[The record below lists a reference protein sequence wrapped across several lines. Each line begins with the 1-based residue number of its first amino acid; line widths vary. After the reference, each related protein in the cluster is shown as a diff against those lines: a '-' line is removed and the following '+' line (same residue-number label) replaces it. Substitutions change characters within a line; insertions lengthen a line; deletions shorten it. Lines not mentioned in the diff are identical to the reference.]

1 MPTAL
6 ITGAN
11 RGLGLA
17 LATRYAAARPDANV
31 IAVTREAA
39 QSPALQA
46 LVERSDGRVRAVE
59 ADVAEAASIERLAR
73 DVGNAT
79 LDLLINNAGVSGST
93 AFGEISAQQLDDVFR
108 VNTFAPL
115 LLTQAL
121 RNRLARGGK
130 VVNITSVLGSVENA
144 RDDAGYLAY
153 GMSKAALNMFSVKL
167 AAALRAEDI
176 AVLALHPGWVQT
188 RMGGNGAPLSVDTS
202 AEGMMRVIEAL
213 DIRHS
218 GAYLA
223 YDGTAIPW

>member
-17 LATRYAAARPDANV
+17 LATRYAAARADANV

-39 QSPALQA
+39 QSPDLQA

-73 DVGNAT
+73 EVGNAT

-93 AFGEISAQQLDDVFR
+93 TFGEISAQQLGDVFR

-130 VVNITSVLGSVENA
+130 VLNITSVLVP
-144 RDDAGYLAY
+144 
-153 GMSKAALNMFSVKL
+153 SKTHATT
-167 AAALRAEDI
+167 RAI
-176 AVLALHPGWVQT
+176 SL
-188 RMGGNGAPLSVDTS
+188 
-202 AEGMMRVIEAL
+202 
-213 DIRHS
+213 
-218 GAYLA
+218 
-223 YDGTAIPW
+223 TA